1 MKKYK
6 LSDIRI
12 RDPFFLKQGE
22 CYYLYGT
29 TDYNNWDGLGVG
41 FDFYKSN
48 DLEWFEGP
56 YPAFRPPKDFWADKN
71 FWAPE
76 VWKHKDK
83 FYMIASFKSEKKCRG
98 IQVLWSYSPEG
109 PFEPLI
115 NQPVTPAR
123 WECLDGTLVL
133 GKEVYLVFCHEWLQ
147 TGDGEICALQL
158 SDDLKYPKGNPKV
171 LFRASEARW
180 TVLHEE
186 FGHRGYVTDGPF
198 VIKNGYKG
206 YHMLWSSY
214 GRNGYALGISH
225 TTDGLAGTWRHDDIP
240 LMDQDGGHGMV
251 FEGLRGEKLLAFH
264 SPNGWMKER
273 IQLISLPNYNENT

>member
-12 RDPFFLKQGE
+12 RDPFFLKRGE
-22 CYYLYGT
+22 YYYLYGT
-29 TDYNNWDGLGVG
+29 TDYNNWAGLGVG
-41 FDFYKSN
+41 FDFYKSH

-56 YPAFRPPKDFWADKN
+56 YPAFRPPKDFWADRN

-76 VWKHKDK
+76 VWKHKGK
-83 FYMIASFKSEKKCRG
+83 YYMIASFKSEEKCRG
-98 IQVLWSYSPEG
+98 VQVLWSYSPEG

-158 SDDLKYPKGNPKV
+158 SDDLKYPIGDPKV

-186 FGHRGYVTDGPF
+186 FGHSGYITDGPF

-206 YHMLWSSY
+206 YYMLWSSY
-214 GRNGYALGISH
+214 GKNGYAIGISH
-225 TTDGLAGTWRHDDIP
+225 TTDGLAGTWQHDDIP
-240 LMDQDGGHGMV
+240 LINQDGGHGMV
-251 FEGLRGEKLLAFH
+251 FEGLLGEKLLAIH
-264 SPNGWMKER
+264 APNGWMKER
-273 IQLISLPNYNENT
+273 IQLYKLDKLQ